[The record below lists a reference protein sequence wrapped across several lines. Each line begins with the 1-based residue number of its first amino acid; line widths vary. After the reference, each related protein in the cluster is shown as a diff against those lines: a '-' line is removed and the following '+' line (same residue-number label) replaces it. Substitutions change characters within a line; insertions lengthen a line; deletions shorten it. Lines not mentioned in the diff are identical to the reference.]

1 MPCRIPSHIFDLDE
15 ATADRLTGL
24 AVRRRRLATIS
35 RLGLLVSSIALAG
48 IAVASTI

>member
-1 MPCRIPSHIFDLDE
+1 MPCRMPAHVFEVDDS
-15 ATADRLTGL
+15 TAERLTLL

-35 RLGLLVSSIALAG
+35 RLGLLVSTIALAG